1 MKFRKPSP
9 WESWPLGMLMC
20 CCLLYLWGPLA
31 ESVVSS
37 LRLALSLSL
46 SLQAS
51 KLCLLS
57 LLSLQASKQP
67 INQSEPYMK
76 LITLTSLFVVVGHHS
91 VVAIMSGRNQ
101 HVQPTNQPTNPPTW
115 LPVLLCFLWL
125 LNSTGM
131 PKDLSAAM

>member
-1 MKFRKPSP
+1 MEFRKPSP

-31 ESVVSS
+31 EGVVSS

-67 INQSEPYMK
+67 ISKSEPYVK
-76 LITLTSLFVVVGHHS
+76 LITLTSLFVVVAHHS

-101 HVQPTNQPTNPPTW
+101 HVQPTNQPPHVAASVV
-115 LPVLLCFLWL
+115 VLSLASEFNWNAKGLECS
-125 LNSTGM
+125 NV
-131 PKDLSAAM
+131 D

>member
-31 ESVVSS
+31 EGVVSS
-37 LRLALSLSL
+37 LRLVLSLSL

-67 INQSEPYMK
+67 INQSGPYLK
-76 LITLTSLFVVVGHHS
+76 LITLTSLFVFVAHHS

-101 HVQPTNQPTNPPTW
+101 HVQPTNQPPTW
-115 LPVLLCFLWL
+115 LPLLLCFLWL

-131 PKDLSAAM
+131 PKGLSAAM

>member
-1 MKFRKPSP
+1 
-9 WESWPLGMLMC
+9 
-20 CCLLYLWGPLA
+20 
-31 ESVVSS
+31 
-37 LRLALSLSL
+37 LSL

-51 KLCLLS
+51 KLCFLS

-67 INQSEPYMK
+67 INQSGPYLK
-76 LITLTSLFVVVGHHS
+76 LITLTSLFVFVAYHS

-101 HVQPTNQPTNPPTW
+101 HVQPTNQPPTW

-131 PKDLSAAM
+131 PKGLSAAM